1 MCKHCNVQQAQMFT
15 DMFMQA
21 ARIVAGDTYE
31 YARDQYG
38 NRIYQQRYEG
48 RAWFKREWDKHG
60 LHPAVHD
67 SFLTYRPDD
76 WHQLLLEWPHKSIT
90 DPNRVAYTE
99 NERKGEADRQ
109 TITTLGKYLRR
120 HFSHM
125 PDHELR
131 DIVARHSYSGSIEIV
146 DYLPNMIEAVMNG
159 PSSCMTRHFNIR
171 CDDGEQRHPYAV
183 YDPALGW
190 SMAVRV
196 ENGKILGRCLL
207 YTDPE
212 TQYKCFVR
220 SYKRNPD
227 ERSHSGVDEA
237 IEAYLKSIGFEK
249 RGGWPEDAK
258 LSYYKLSG
266 NSNEFLA
273 PYIDGDERQ
282 VDIYS
287 DMYLT
292 ISPNGEYCCDNTDGR
307 CGAPLCSC
315 EDCGAAIYDEDD
327 QYCVGRG
334 EDTTVCPRCFDE
346 YTYVYGRRGYQYY
359 VHNDYIVEADGEYYD
374 EDYLDDNSIV
384 ELEDGGYTHSDNATF
399 IESADA
405 WYPSDSDEICYAADT
420 EQYELKEDC
429 WLCAESGDWYTD
441 AVDHVEVGGEWYH
454 PDHAPESQDNE

>member
-1 MCKHCNVQQAQMFT
+1 
-15 DMFMQA
+15 
-21 ARIVAGDTYE
+21 
-31 YARDQYG
+31 
-38 NRIYQQRYEG
+38 
-48 RAWFKREWDKHG
+48 
-60 LHPAVHD
+60 
-67 SFLTYRPDD
+67 
-76 WHQLLLEWPHKSIT
+76 
-90 DPNRVAYTE
+90 
-99 NERKGEADRQ
+99 
-109 TITTLGKYLRR
+109 
-120 HFSHM
+120 M

>member
-1 MCKHCNVQQAQMFT
+1 
-15 DMFMQA
+15 
-21 ARIVAGDTYE
+21 
-31 YARDQYG
+31 
-38 NRIYQQRYEG
+38 
-48 RAWFKREWDKHG
+48 
-60 LHPAVHD
+60 
-67 SFLTYRPDD
+67 
-76 WHQLLLEWPHKSIT
+76 
-90 DPNRVAYTE
+90 
-99 NERKGEADRQ
+99 
-109 TITTLGKYLRR
+109 
-120 HFSHM
+120 M

-171 CDDGEQRHPYAV
+171 CDDGQQRHPYAV
-183 YDPALGW
+183 YDPSLGW

-258 LSYYKLSG
+258 LSYYKLSD

-282 VDIYS
+282 VDIYC

-292 ISPNGEYCCDNTDGR
+292 ISSNGEYCCDNTDGR

-315 EDCGAAIYDEDD
+315 EDCNASIYDEDD

-359 VHNDYIVEADGEYYD
+359 VHNNYIVEADGEWYD

-405 WYPSDSDEICYAADT
+405 WYPSDSDEICYAVDT
-420 EQYELKEDC
+420 EQYELKENC

>member
-1 MCKHCNVQQAQMFT
+1 MRANRFDHGLAAMNFSEIFSAAMRVVRGDCFWYDHKHERHVQT
-15 DMFMQA
+15 
-21 ARIVAGDTYE
+21 
-31 YARDQYG
+31 
-38 NRIYQQRYEG
+38 YEG
-48 RAWFKREWDKHG
+48 REWFQRECNAHG
-60 LHPAVHD
+60 YHPAVND
-67 SFLTYRPDD
+67 ALRIARPHD
-76 WHQLLLEWPHKSIT
+76 WHLLLLEWPHKSVT
-90 DPNRVAYTE
+90 DPNRLAYTQS
-99 NERKGEADRQ
+99 ERHGEADRQ
-109 TITTLGKYLRR
+109 TVTTIGKYLTR
-120 HFSHM
+120 HFGGILY
-125 PDHELR
+125 DHEIR

-359 VHNDYIVEADGEYYD
+359 VHNNYIVEADGEWYD
-374 EDYLDDNSIV
+374 EDYLDDNNIV
-384 ELEDGGYTHSDNATF
+384 ELEDGEHTHSDNATF

-405 WYPSDSDEICYAADT
+405 WYPSDSDEICYAVDT
-420 EQYELKEDC
+420 EQYEMRNNC